1 MSLSMRIRLGDEV
14 ISKGTNREFKVT
26 DEVVTGNR
34 RILRCE
40 PLDDAR
46 EWLWIEESKLEKI

>member
-1 MSLSMRIRLGDEV
+1 MRIRLADEV
-14 ISKGTNREFKVT
+14 ISKDTNREFKVT